1 MTLIRPDLNDRS
13 VRNKVLG
20 SSVPDLARERG
31 VHVRVRVCVC
41 WAGGAE
47 ELVMLGVR
55 WCLIAW
61 TE

>member
-31 VHVRVRVCVC
+31 VHVRVRVWWGV
-41 WAGGAE
+41 GGAE

>member
-31 VHVRVRVCVC
+31 VHVRVRVRVC
-41 WAGGAE
+41 EGGR
-47 ELVMLGVR
+47 GGQKN
-55 WCLIAW
+55 WSCL
-61 TE
+61 E